1 MFPLKMP
8 AVLSRIPYLYPVLY
22 QSMKFI
28 RQSPP
33 AMMPTAVTLGRR
45 SLAVI
50 LLACMSVAC
59 QHPITTGDRQRE
71 ATTANAEVQRTFVY
85 ECDGNISFTART
97 NSSTVWLFLREHSL
111 QLARVAS
118 ASGEKYASGTTGF
131 SIDGQDA
138 VLKNKEGPPISCRNN
153 REQAVWEHA
162 KLNGVDF
169 RATGNEPGWHLE
181 ITLGQSMVLVTD
193 YGSSSYRFDTPEP
206 ILDQSS
212 RTSIYTTQRGKHR
225 ITVNLQGK
233 PCIDSMSGRRYEVS
247 ATVQLDQQRYRGCGR
262 ALH

>member
-1 MFPLKMP
+1 M
-8 AVLSRIPYLYPVLY
+8 
-22 QSMKFI
+22 
-28 RQSPP
+28 
-33 AMMPTAVTLGRR
+33 R
-45 SLAVI
+45 SLALI
-50 LLACMSVAC
+50 PLACISVAC
-59 QHPITTGDRQRE
+59 QLPRAGDGRASPEVTTPQEG
-71 ATTANAEVQRTFVY
+71 NRTFVY
-85 ECDGNISFTART
+85 ECDGNIGFTART
-97 NSSTVWLFLREHSL
+97 DGSTIWLFLRKHSV

-138 VLKNKEGPPISCRNN
+138 VLENREGPPISCRNN

-206 ILDQSS
+206 IVDQSS
-212 RTSIYTTQRGKHR
+212 RISIYTTQQGKHR